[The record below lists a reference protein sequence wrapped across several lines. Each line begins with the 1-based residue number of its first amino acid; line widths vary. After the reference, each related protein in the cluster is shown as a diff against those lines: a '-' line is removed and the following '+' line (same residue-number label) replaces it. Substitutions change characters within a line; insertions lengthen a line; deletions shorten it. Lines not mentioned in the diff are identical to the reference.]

1 MSGLGEVDLYLAGEG
16 RHERLYERLGAHCV
30 DGGGVRFA
38 VWAPNATAVS
48 VVGDWNFWSEG
59 ADALQPVES
68 SGIWEGVAANA
79 VEGQRYKLAVTGAD
93 GITRLKADPYAAFA
107 EVPPENAL
115 DRLPEPLRLVGRGL
129 ARAAARGRSAD
140 AAGLDLRG
148 ARRLVAPGPLVARA
162 RRGARALRRRRSG
175 SRTSS

>member
-59 ADALQPVES
+59 ADALRPVES

-79 VEGQRYKLAVTGAD
+79 VEGQRYKLAVTGVD
-93 GITRLKADPYAAFA
+93 GITRMKADPYAAYA

-115 DRLPEPLRLVGRGL
+115 GRLPEPLRLVGRCL

-140 AAGLDLRG
+140 RSRSRSTRCMPARG
-148 ARRLVAPGPLVARA
+148 ARVS
-162 RRGARALRRRRSG
+162 RGASSLRSSSRTWPSSG

>member
-59 ADALQPVES
+59 ADALRPVES
-68 SGIWEGVAANA
+68 SGIWEGVAD
-79 VEGQRYKLAVTGAD
+79 ERD
-93 GITRLKADPYAAFA
+93 
-107 EVPPENAL
+107 
-115 DRLPEPLRLVGRGL
+115 
-129 ARAAARGRSAD
+129 ARASATSSPSP
-140 AAGLDLRG
+140 
-148 ARRLVAPGPLVARA
+148 APT
-162 RRGARALRRRRSG
+162 G
-175 SRTSS
+175 SRG